1 MSMGNSLIN
10 LGYGNTVSA
19 SRIVAIVT
27 PATLPAKRIRDQ
39 ARKDNKLIDATC
51 GRKTRAVIITDSD
64 HIILSSFEPQTIAE
78 RIDGSKQ

>member
-1 MSMGNSLIN
+1 MERKLIN
-10 LGYGNTVSA
+10 LGYGNVVSVR
-19 SRIVAIVT
+19 RIVAIVT

-51 GRKTRAVIITDSD
+51 GRKTRSVIITDSD

-78 RIDGSKQ
+78 RIDGGK

>member
-1 MSMGNSLIN
+1 MERKLLN
-10 LGYGNTVSA
+10 LGYGNVVSL

-27 PATLPAKRIRDQ
+27 PATLPVKRIWDQ

-78 RIDGSKQ
+78 RIDGVK